1 LGESA
6 GLALKDMVEVLN
18 NSNGR
23 SYVTESRYPKHILS
37 GKWDGRS
44 RIFNL
49 YKDLKMGVE
58 LGQRMGGGTEFSQA
72 TFRYLE
78 KAICLGMAEQ
88 DYTLL
93 YRDFERIRATES
105 PAASTGSAAQAGVA

>member
-1 LGESA
+1 
-6 GLALKDMVEVLN
+6 MVDVLN
-18 NSNGR
+18 HSNGR
-23 SYVTESRYPKHILS
+23 SYATESRYPNHILS
-37 GKWDGRS
+37 GKWDGSS
-44 RIFNL
+44 RIFTL

-78 KAICLGMAEQ
+78 KAISLGMAEQ

-93 YRDFERIRATES
+93 YRDFETIRAVS
-105 PAASTGSAAQAGVA
+105 PPAANNEVSDVVQADIL